1 MKNNNKKETSQ
12 KSTEKKKQVQ
22 NQENTIPM
30 LHGSR
35 FGAKNGDPK
44 KELSGVTNKIR
55 ECETPLVFKKCKAS
69 TILITKI
76 KIFQKESCG
85 LRNVAVV
92 HRRLVLGR
100 KCSCGPHSGGVPS
113 RFCSAR
119 PLVWAQTSRTNATA
133 RFLEKAQKKSKKKS
147 KKKQRHRA

>member
-12 KSTEKKKQVQ
+12 KSTEKKEQVQ
-22 NQENTIPM
+22 NQANTIPM

-44 KELSGVTNKIR
+44 KELSGVKIR
-55 ECETPLVFKKCKAS
+55 ECETSLVFKKCKAS

-76 KIFQKESCG
+76 KIFQKESRV
-85 LRNVAVV
+85 LRHVAVV

-133 RFLEKAQKKSKKKS
+133 KFLEKAQNKSEKKNKQ
-147 KKKQRHRA
+147 KQRHRA